1 MKKSV
6 PNSAGAD
13 QSPIMGPNHRD
24 NTIYVNFIDFYNAG
38 RE

>member
-13 QSPIMGPNHRD
+13 HDYLNKLY
-24 NTIYVNFIDFYNAG
+24 IYLWINN
-38 RE
+38 